1 MPLKSY
7 MVRDNDTFAASTDLI
22 DASTGLS
29 VRELS
34 IGIKAQQVAA
44 AIIPENVAAD
54 ILNPMEVRL
63 SGSPIVSIRGSDLIA
78 LNMLAFRETPYK
90 FRSAAVIANRTR
102 IHGIKLHLNQ
112 PPREKG
118 KLAYQF
124 NYAAGANSGTI
135 TLSAAELATD
145 EAPVGGFYHMVEVP
159 HTLPAATGYGA
170 KTSFA
175 MPGDLLGVLIWNTT
189 IEAAAA
195 DTQSCQSIKIFVG
208 KDEQLE
214 RTASEMYE
222 LGAYARDNPAAAAVT
237 TASWLDNYT
246 WLNLMNDPI
255 PQAADAQ
262 WQVNAGVASDPIR
275 LIPLYRVGGA
285 GA

>member
-1 MPLKSY
+1 MAIKTY
-7 MVRDNDTFAASTDLI
+7 MVRDNDAFAASTDLL

-29 VRELS
+29 IRELT
-34 IGIKAQQVAA
+34 IGLKAQQVAA

-54 ILNPMEVRL
+54 ILNPVEVRL
-63 SGSPIVSIRGSDLIA
+63 NGSPIVSIRGSDLIA
-78 LNMLAFRETPYK
+78 LNMLAFHESPYV
-90 FRSAAVIANRTR
+90 FRSAAVIGNRTR
-102 IHGIKLHLNQ
+102 LHGVKLHLNQ

-124 NYAAGANSGTI
+124 NFAAGANCGTI
-135 TLSAAELATD
+135 TLTAAEIGTD

-159 HTLPAATGYGA
+159 HTLPAALGYGV

-195 DTQSCQSIKIFVG
+195 DTQSCQSIKLFVG
-208 KDEQLE
+208 KDEVLE
-214 RTASEMYE
+214 RTASELYE
-222 LGAYARDNPAAAAVT
+222 DGSNSRDNTVSTAVT
-237 TASWLDNYT
+237 TASWLDNYM
-246 WLNLMNDPI
+246 WLNLMENPI
-255 PQAADAQ
+255 PMAADAQ
-262 WQVNAGVASDPIR
+262 WQINAGVAGNPIR